1 MPLLTVDRTCIQP
14 REDLPMNMTLKTT
27 FTTLTIAVATALLA
41 GCGGSSN
48 DSLPP
53 SNQPVAQGKAVD
65 FYLSGAT
72 VTFDNCPNSPSVKTD
87 KVGSFTYPAACNN
100 ISTALTVTGGVDI
113 GTGLPFEGVLKAPKA
128 NAGTLNIASPLT
140 TLVATTSGNASEL
153 AAKLGLSGTNLLTID
168 PMTNKDLL
176 KQTVVVQQ
184 FVDQIQKT
192 LLQLSAS
199 TNGTMTAAQA
209 AAAASAALSASI
221 TASTGST
228 VDLTNATLAESAV
241 SGAILNA
248 AADNPSSLPFT
259 GDELRQLAANTAA
272 VAAATIADKV
282 ADVNKLTYVAIPNAT
297 ADSLKATLG
306 SQLAAIQETATSP
319 AASNLIR
326 PLADALTAPGVDV
339 NALRALGNAVINNPN
354 GIATALV
361 AVNNSLPEENRI
373 PATVVA
379 DLQQAEL
386 YRNYLQLDSI
396 SLNGGTAYT
405 IGEIERSVSSGNEL
419 SVNGP
424 LSNVQ
429 VKLNKIGSPFQDT
442 FSEARIG
449 LSYTIGT
456 NQLDLIVNNVSLI
469 FNNNGALTAAAV
481 PLNASYSFRLSG
493 ALNVTGT
500 TVANKA
506 ADPLAV
512 SNGAV
517 SLPIDTFLNKVA
529 SASGATAA
537 QIANYRPTSGK
548 VVSLKV
554 ALGKTLNTTVRVGT
568 GTGEAAKAARSISI
582 NVDNSISNPIVLNGQ
597 GVDAVINVK

>member
-1 MPLLTVDRTCIQP
+1 
-14 REDLPMNMTLKTT
+14 MNMTLKTT

-65 FYLSGAT
+65 FYLDGAT

-113 GTGLPFEGVLKAPKA
+113 GTGLPFEGVLKTPRAVP
-128 NAGTLNIASPLT
+128 GPLNIASPLT
-140 TLVATTSGNASEL
+140 TLIPASGGNASDL
-153 AAKLGLSGTNLLTID
+153 AAKLGLSGTNLLTTD
-168 PMTNKDLL
+168 PMGNAALL

-184 FVDQIQKT
+184 FADQIQKT

-199 TNGTMTAAQA
+199 SNGTMTAAQA
-209 AAAASAALSASI
+209 AAAAAAALSASI
-221 TASTGST
+221 TTSTGT
-228 VDLTNATLAESAV
+228 VDLSSPALAESAV
-241 SGAILNA
+241 AGAVQKA
-248 AADNPSSLPFT
+248 AEANPSSLPFT
-259 GDELRQLAANTAA
+259 GNELRQLATNTAA

-282 ADVNKLTYVAIPNAT
+282 ADVNKLTFVAIPNAT
-297 ADSLKATLG
+297 ADSIKATLG

-456 NQLDLIVNNVSLI
+456 NQLDLIVNNVSLT

>member
-1 MPLLTVDRTCIQP
+1 
-14 REDLPMNMTLKTT
+14 MNIIFKTT

-65 FYLSGAT
+65 FYLDGAT

-113 GTGLPFEGVLKAPKA
+113 GTGLPFEGVLKTPRAVPGA
-128 NAGTLNIASPLT
+128 LNIASPLT
-140 TLVATTSGNASEL
+140 TLIAASGGNASDL
-153 AAKLGLSGTNLLTID
+153 AAKLGLSGTNLLTTD
-168 PMTNKDLL
+168 PMGNAALL

-184 FVDQIQKT
+184 FADQIQKT

-199 TNGTMTAAQA
+199 SNGTMTAAQA
-209 AAAASAALSASI
+209 AAAAAAALSASI
-221 TASTGST
+221 TTSTGT
-228 VDLTNATLAESAV
+228 VDLSSPALAESAV
-241 SGAILNA
+241 AGAVQKA
-248 AADNPSSLPFT
+248 AEANPSSLPFT
-259 GDELRQLAANTAA
+259 GNELRQLATNTAA

-297 ADSLKATLG
+297 ADSIKATLG

-396 SLNGGTAYT
+396 SLNGGTAYN

-424 LSNVQ
+424 LNNVQ
-429 VKLNKIGSPFQDT
+429 VKLNKVGSPFQDN

-456 NQLDLIVNNVSLI
+456 NQLDLIVNNVSLT

>member
-1 MPLLTVDRTCIQP
+1 
-14 REDLPMNMTLKTT
+14 MNMTLKTT

-41 GCGGSSN
+41 GCGGSSH

-65 FYLSGAT
+65 FYLDGAT

-113 GTGLPFEGVLKAPKA
+113 GTGLPFEGVLKTPRAVPGA
-128 NAGTLNIASPLT
+128 LNIASPLT
-140 TLVATTSGNASEL
+140 TLIAASGGNASDL
-153 AAKLGLSGTNLLTID
+153 AAKLGLSGTNLLTTD
-168 PMTNKDLL
+168 PMGNAALL

-199 TNGTMTAAQA
+199 KNGTMTAAQA
-209 AAAASAALSASI
+209 AAAAAAALSASI
-221 TASTGST
+221 TDPTSTGT
-228 VDLTNATLAESAV
+228 VDLTSPALAESAV
-241 SGAILNA
+241 AGAVLKA
-248 AADNPSSLPFT
+248 AEANPSSLPFT
-259 GDELRQLAANTAA
+259 GDELRQLATNTAA

-282 ADVNKLTYVAIPNAT
+282 ADVNKLTFVAIPNAT
-297 ADSLKATLG
+297 ADTLKTTLG

-319 AASNLIR
+319 AASNLISS
-326 PLADALTAPGVDV
+326 LADALTAPGVDV
-339 NALRALGNAVINNPN
+339 NALRTLGNAVANNPTD
-354 GIATALV
+354 IARALT
-361 AVNNSLPEENRI
+361 AVNNSLPADSKLPDSI
-373 PATVVA
+373 AS

-386 YRNYLQLDSI
+386 YRNYLQLATLG
-396 SLNGGTAYT
+396 LNGGTPYNITAVE
-405 IGEIERSVSSGNEL
+405 GSVSSGNEL
-419 SVNGP
+419 TVNGP
-424 LSNVQ
+424 LNNVQ
-429 VKLNKIGSPFQDT
+429 VKLNKVGSPFQGN

-456 NQLDLIVNNVSLI
+456 NQLDLIVNNVSLT
-469 FNNNGALTAAAV
+469 FDNNGALTAAAV

>member
-1 MPLLTVDRTCIQP
+1 
-14 REDLPMNMTLKTT
+14 MNMTLKTT

-41 GCGGSSN
+41 GCGGSSH

-72 VTFDNCPNSPSVKTD
+72 VTFDNCPNSVPAKTNAT
-87 KVGSFTYPAACNN
+87 GGFTYPAGCDN
-100 ISTALTVTGGVDI
+100 TALTVTGGIDI
-113 GTGLPFEGVLKAPKA
+113 GTGLPFEGVLKAPRA
-128 NAGTLNIASPLT
+128 PVASLNIASPLT
-140 TLVATTSGNASEL
+140 TLIAASGGNASDL
-153 AAKLGLSGTNLLTID
+153 AAKLGLSGTNLLTTD
-168 PMTNKDLL
+168 PMGNAALL

-199 TNGTMTAAQA
+199 SNGTMTAAQA
-209 AAAASAALSASI
+209 AAAAAAALSASI
-221 TASTGST
+221 TTSTGT
-228 VDLTNATLAESAV
+228 VDLTSPALAESAV
-241 SGAILNA
+241 AGAVLKA
-248 AADNPSSLPFT
+248 AEANPSSLPFT
-259 GDELRQLAANTAA
+259 GDELRQLATNTAT

-282 ADVNKLTYVAIPNAT
+282 ADVNKLTFVAIPNAT
-297 ADSLKATLG
+297 ADTLKATLG

-319 AASNLIR
+319 AASNLISS
-326 PLADALTAPGVDV
+326 LADALTAPGVDV

-354 GIATALV
+354 GIATALE

-456 NQLDLIVNNVSLI
+456 NQLDLIVNNVSLT
-469 FNNNGALTAAAV
+469 FNNNGVLTAAAV

-512 SNGAV
+512 SDGAV

-582 NVDNSISNPIVLNGQ
+582 NVDNSLSNPIVLNGQ